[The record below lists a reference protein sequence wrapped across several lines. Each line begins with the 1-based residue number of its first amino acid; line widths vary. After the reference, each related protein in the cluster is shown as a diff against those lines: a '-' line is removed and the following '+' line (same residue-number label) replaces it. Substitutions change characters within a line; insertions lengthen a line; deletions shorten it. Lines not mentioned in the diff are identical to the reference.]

1 MFVCKL
7 FKKNICAPCFSARC
21 DTVLD
26 SCDVA
31 IGYFTNHPIDI
42 DPGMVCSRNL
52 QYCRNLVSEISLLI
66 LNCDITNLVELIFIW
81 VISRIFSVTLIFPEK
96 TG

>member
-7 FKKNICAPCFSARC
+7 FEKKYCAPCFSARC

-42 DPGMVCSRNL
+42 GPGDGMQDYIKYAIPGVL
-52 QYCRNLVSEISLLI
+52 
-66 LNCDITNLVELIFIW
+66 
-81 VISRIFSVTLIFPEK
+81 PA
-96 TG
+96 